1 MADPGIW
8 EMRNQTDNL
17 GRLAMISAKTDRSS
31 AVVRAKVS
39 LVSLPPHPTPNLLYI
54 LNSVQQDQE
63 DFL

>member
-1 MADPGIW
+1 
-8 EMRNQTDNL
+8 
-17 GRLAMISAKTDRSS
+17 MISAKTDQKLVQCCSS
-31 AVVRAKVS
+31 AKVS